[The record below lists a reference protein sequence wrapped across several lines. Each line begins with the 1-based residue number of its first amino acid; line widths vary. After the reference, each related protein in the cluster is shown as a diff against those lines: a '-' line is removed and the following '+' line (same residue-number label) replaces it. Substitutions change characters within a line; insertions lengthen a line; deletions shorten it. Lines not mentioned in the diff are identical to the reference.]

1 MRWEGDAATLR
12 TERHRLMDQYQP
24 SAAQNRRVLYMP
36 TATTGEVT
44 LPPVPGVTAQYNP
57 LTTDQWYNNWRI
69 GS

>member
-1 MRWEGDAATLR
+1 
-12 TERHRLMDQYQP
+12 MDQYQP